1 MITYALFGNPNTGK
15 TSLFNQ
21 LTGSYQTV
29 GNWAGV
35 TVEKKIGKL
44 KGNQG
49 ELIDLPGIYTLNPLS
64 EDETVAMNFL
74 LQESFEGA
82 VNIVDASHL
91 EKNLRLTVQLLE
103 FGRPLVIGLNMID
116 VARRRGIH
124 IDVVKLGKELGAP
137 VIPIIAR
144 SGQGLD
150 QLQTSLAQLSDK
162 SNRALKL
169 NYGDAVEQ
177 AIENIE
183 ANIPD
188 DTHNRRWLA
197 LQFLEGN
204 PIVEKYLSEKVS
216 LDDLNS
222 FKQQAEKLLNG
233 RSLYQHIQTVRHQY
247 VQDVIRN
254 TVQQGD
260 TAHKIPLS
268 ELLDHVFTHRIFGIP
283 IFLGLMF
290 LIFQFTFD
298 WLGTPLSDALD
309 TFFAGPLTG
318 WLEGL
323 LGAMDTTVFIHRL
336 IIDGIVAGVGGVL
349 VFVPQIFI
357 LFFFISMIEDSG
369 YMARVAL
376 LMDRMMEK
384 IGLNGKAFIPMII
397 GFGCNV
403 PAVMA
408 TRSIEQPKERLITM
422 LLSPLM
428 SCSARLPVYALFAGA
443 FFAENQGIVVLSLYV
458 LGIVLAFALAK
469 LLSSTILRNEGS
481 FFVVELPPYHAP
493 QVRSLIRST
502 WEKGKGFIKKAG
514 TIIFAG
520 TVFIWLL
527 SYSGPTGMD
536 VSIDESFLA
545 VAGQWIAPLLA
556 PIGFGTWEAGV
567 ALMTG
572 ALAKEVIISTMNIIY
587 FVPDVDTLKGVI
599 MASFT
604 SLQAYSFMAF
614 VLLYMPC
621 IATVAV
627 IRKESHSLK
636 WTLFSLVYGL
646 VLAYLVSLVIYQVG
660 QLLGF

>member
-1 MITYALFGNPNTGK
+1 MMTYALFGNPNTGK

-116 VARRRGIH
+116 VARRRGIN
-124 IDVVKLGKELGAP
+124 IDAGKLGQELGAP

-204 PIVEKYLSEKVS
+204 PIVEKYLSEKIS
-216 LDDLNS
+216 LDALNS

-233 RSLYQHIQTVRHQY
+233 RPLYQHIQTVRHQY
-247 VQDVIRN
+247 VQGVIRN
-254 TVQQGD
+254 TVKQGD

-268 ELLDHVFTHRIFGIP
+268 ERLDHVFTHRIFGIP

-298 WLGTPLSDALD
+298 
-309 TFFAGPLTG
+309 
-318 WLEGL
+318 
-323 LGAMDTTVFIHRL
+323 
-336 IIDGIVAGVGGVL
+336 
-349 VFVPQIFI
+349 
-357 LFFFISMIEDSG
+357 
-369 YMARVAL
+369 
-376 LMDRMMEK
+376 
-384 IGLNGKAFIPMII
+384 
-397 GFGCNV
+397 
-403 PAVMA
+403 
-408 TRSIEQPKERLITM
+408 
-422 LLSPLM
+422 
-428 SCSARLPVYALFAGA
+428 
-443 FFAENQGIVVLSLYV
+443 
-458 LGIVLAFALAK
+458 
-469 LLSSTILRNEGS
+469 
-481 FFVVELPPYHAP
+481 
-493 QVRSLIRST
+493 
-502 WEKGKGFIKKAG
+502 
-514 TIIFAG
+514 
-520 TVFIWLL
+520 
-527 SYSGPTGMD
+527 
-536 VSIDESFLA
+536 
-545 VAGQWIAPLLA
+545 
-556 PIGFGTWEAGV
+556 
-567 ALMTG
+567 
-572 ALAKEVIISTMNIIY
+572 
-587 FVPDVDTLKGVI
+587 
-599 MASFT
+599 
-604 SLQAYSFMAF
+604 
-614 VLLYMPC
+614 
-621 IATVAV
+621 
-627 IRKESHSLK
+627 
-636 WTLFSLVYGL
+636 
-646 VLAYLVSLVIYQVG
+646 
-660 QLLGF
+660 

>member
-1 MITYALFGNPNTGK
+1 MLTYALFGNPNTGK

-91 EKNLRLTVQLLE
+91 DKNLYLTVQLLE
-103 FGRPLVIGLNMID
+103 FGKPLVIGLNMVD
-116 VARRRGIH
+116 VAKRRGI
-124 IDVVKLGKELGAP
+124 DVDAQKLEEVLGIP
-137 VIPIIAR
+137 VVPIIAR

-150 QLQTSLAQLSDK
+150 QLQTYLAQLSDK
-162 SNRALKL
+162 SRRALRL

-188 DTHNRRWLA
+188 DSHNRRWLA

-204 PIVEKYLSEKVS
+204 PIVEKYLSENIS
-216 LDDLNS
+216 MDALNR

-233 RSLYQHIQTVRHQY
+233 RSLYQHIQTVRQEF
-247 VQDVIRN
+247 VQDVMKK
-254 TVQQGD
+254 TVRKGK
-260 TAHKIPLS
+260 ANVLLS
-268 ELLDHVFTHRIFGIP
+268 ERLDQVLTHRIFGIP

-290 LIFQFTFD
+290 LIFQLTFD

-309 TFFAGPLTG
+309 SFFAGPLTG
-318 WLEGL
+318 WLEAL
-323 LGAMDTTVFIHRL
+323 LGAMDATVFIHRL

-357 LFFFISMIEDSG
+357 LFFFISIIEDSG
-369 YMARVAL
+369 YMARVAV
-376 LMDRMMEK
+376 LMDRVMEK

-458 LGIVLAFALAK
+458 LGIILAFALAK

-481 FFVVELPPYHAP
+481 FFVVELPPYHTP

-520 TVFIWLL
+520 TVLIWLL
-527 SYSGPTGMD
+527 SYTGPTGMD

-545 VAGQWIAPLLA
+545 VSGQWVAPLLA

-604 SLQAYSFMAF
+604 PLQAYSFMAF